1 MVFQYLKDKS
11 KLLLLLFLCT
21 CIFAVVFFLYN
32 LPVIPA
38 LYGGLLCLF
47 LLFVLGLYDF
57 TRYLRRHKE
66 LYQLKKSIVNCAGKL
81 PLPRSQSEKDYH
93 ALVEEFD
100 RAYRAQISKHDA
112 AWAEMADFYTL
123 WVHQIK
129 TPIAA
134 MRMLMQE
141 ENGCENAQLLQELFK
156 IERYVELVLGYL
168 RIEDI
173 SSDLALNSYC
183 LEDIVKQAVKKYAP
197 MFIHKK
203 IRIELDALTVPV
215 LTDEKWLVFVIEQL
229 LSNALKYTEAG
240 RIRIYAESDK
250 TLVIADTGIGIAPE
264 DLPRVFEK
272 GFTGFNGRMDKKST
286 GLGLYLCKK
295 TLDKLHHKIRIFST
309 PGEGTMVK
317 ISLASRELR
326 FE

>member
-1 MVFQYLKDKS
+1 MFAQYIKDKS

-32 LPVIPA
+32 LPLIPA

-57 TRYLRRHKE
+57 TRYQRRHKE
-66 LYQLKKSIVNCAGKL
+66 LCRLQKSIVNCTCEL
-81 PLPRSQSEKDYH
+81 PLPRNLNEKDYH

-100 RAYRAQISKHDA
+100 AAYRAQTSKHDA
-112 AWAEMADFYTL
+112 ARAEMADFYTL

-134 MRMLMQE
+134 MRMLLQE
-141 ENGCENAQLLQELFK
+141 EEGRKNAQLLQELFK

-173 SSDLALNSYC
+173 SSDLTLSKYC

-203 IRIELDALTVPV
+203 IRIELDALSIPV

-229 LSNALKYTEAG
+229 LSNALKYTETSC
-240 RIRIYAESDK
+240 IQIYAESDK

-309 PGEGTMVK
+309 PGEGAMVK
-317 ISLASRELR
+317 ISLASRELIL
-326 FE
+326 E

>member
-1 MVFQYLKDKS
+1 MLQYFKDRS
-11 KLLLLLFLCT
+11 KILLLLFLCT
-21 CIFAVVFFLYN
+21 CIFAVVFFLYG
-32 LPVIPA
+32 LPPISA

-57 TRYLRRHKE
+57 SRYQRRHKE
-66 LYQLKKSIVNCAGKL
+66 LCRLKKSIVNCTCEL
-81 PLPRSQSEKDYH
+81 PPARSQYEMDYH
-93 ALVEEFD
+93 ALIEEFD
-100 RAYRAQISKHDA
+100 EAFRAKVSQNDA
-112 AWAEMADFYTL
+112 AWTEMADFYTL

-129 TPIAA
+129 TPISA
-134 MRMLMQE
+134 MRMLLQE
-141 ENGCENAQLLQELFK
+141 KDGHENAQLLQELFK

-173 SSDLALNSYC
+173 SSDIALNSYC

-203 IRIELDALTVPV
+203 IRIELAALSVPV
-215 LTDEKWLVFVIEQL
+215 LTDEKWLVFVVEQL
-229 LSNALKYTEAG
+229 LSNALKYTDSG
-240 RIRIYAESDK
+240 CIKIYAESDK

-317 ISLASRELR
+317 ISLASREMML
-326 FE
+326 E